1 MKGCVKV
8 FEIRDCDDDR
18 IARVLILEYSQIKG
32 AERCFVSL
40 EQELADLS
48 SYYGGGALLIG
59 YEDDTPV
66 ATIAIKKINDDVAEA
81 KRLYIK
87 PTSRGRG
94 YARMMLIAMLDR
106 CRRLGFMEVKF
117 TTNPEVMPV
126 AYSLYKRMSF
136 EEQDNDNG
144 IVSMRMLL

>member
-1 MKGCVKV
+1 M
-8 FEIRDCDDDR
+8 FEIRDCDNDR
-18 IARVLILEYSQIKG
+18 IAKDLILEYSQIKG

-48 SYYGGGALLIG
+48 SYYGDGALLIG

-94 YARMMLIAMLDR
+94 YARMMLNAMLGR
-106 CRRLGFMEVKF
+106 CRILGFKEVKF

-126 AYSLYKRMSF
+126 AYSLYKRTNF
-136 EEQDNDNG
+136 EEQNYDNG
-144 IVSMRMLL
+144 IASMRLLL